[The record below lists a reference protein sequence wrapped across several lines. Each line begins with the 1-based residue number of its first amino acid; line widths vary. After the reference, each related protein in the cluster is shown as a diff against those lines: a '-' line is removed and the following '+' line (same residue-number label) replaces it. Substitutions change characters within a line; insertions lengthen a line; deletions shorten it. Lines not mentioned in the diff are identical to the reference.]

1 MVSIRQK
8 RCRWKNGLDRLDLC
22 KDNGL
27 VKDVFQAH
35 HTIEL
40 REHVSLELVKYPTAG
55 STSCAEAQPLYTNYQ
70 CGICVAHNG
79 NLMNTGEFSIKVQKK
94 FQVGRGVSCLLCLLL
109 LFLLYL
115 CVLSPLSSLSVF
127 FFSNTETS
135 DHPIIPETHRHR
147 F

>member
-1 MVSIRQK
+1 MSIRQK

-79 NLMNTGEFSIKVQKK
+79 NLMNTGELIIEVREK
-94 FQVGRGVSCLLCLLL
+94 FQVGHRVSCLSWLL
-109 LFLLYL
+109 LFL
-115 CVLSPLSSLSVF
+115 CVLLSSSLLLMLF
-127 FFSNTETS
+127 C
-135 DHPIIPETHRHR
+135 
-147 F
+147 